1 MATLYKR
8 GRIWYIDYRY
18 KGKRYQKRLGP
29 SRDLAER
36 AKIDLEY
43 KIANDRLGLFQK
55 EIKLLDLVAQFGK
68 QVEVNVSQNT
78 KVRYREVLRHF
89 KKFIEGNYSDL
100 LIHQIREFHIEH
112 YKDE

>member
-1 MATLYKR
+1 MATIYKR

-18 KGKRYQKRLGP
+18 KNKRYQKRLGP
-29 SRDLAER
+29 SKELADR

-55 EIKLLDLVAQFGK
+55 EIGLLNLITQFGK

-78 KVRYREVLRHF
+78 KVRYREVLGHF
-89 KKFIEGNYSDL
+89 RKFIEANYADL
-100 LIHQIREFHIEH
+100 FIHQARE
-112 YKDE
+112 